1 MRYAYFLY
9 AITCKKVAKFY
20 LPYKNFVPNNQ
31 QLTFK

>member
-9 AITCKKVAKFY
+9 ASIRKKAAKFY

-31 QLTFK
+31 RLTFK